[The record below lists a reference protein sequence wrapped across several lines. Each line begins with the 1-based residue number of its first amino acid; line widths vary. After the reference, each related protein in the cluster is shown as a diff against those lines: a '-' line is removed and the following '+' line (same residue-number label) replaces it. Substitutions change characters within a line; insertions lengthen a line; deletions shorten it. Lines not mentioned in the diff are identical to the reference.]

1 MKRMMRAGRIGVA
14 IAAGFAT
21 LAGGAL
27 AQSRIKSMPGYEAW
41 ARIAPQIP
49 RAVKLGAVNADWAE
63 DSRSFDYSFGGKRL
77 RFDLSSMTVQD
88 APTEPVAPAQQG
100 AAPASAPSAG
110 LVLARGRG
118 RDADVASP
126 DGRTRA
132 FSRDHNVWIA
142 TADGA
147 EKQISTD
154 GSAAARIR
162 NGVGSYVYL
171 EEFNVSSPVWWSP
184 DGRKLAWMRYDETG
198 VEDYFLQLDQTRTL
212 STILTQAYPHPGT
225 DNPVADLM
233 VHDLDTGVTRRMGV
247 RGGQP
252 FGDDVVGHYVW
263 GAEWAK
269 DSSEIL
275 TRRADRLQKV
285 YDLAACSAASGACRS
300 VVRET
305 RTETWAWGRAPRFL
319 EDGNRFIW
327 TSERNDFRNLYLYN
341 RDGRQLARLTNHRF
355 DVVDIVKVDEKAGL
369 LWYTARSGDN
379 HMKIQLHRVRLNGSG
394 GKRLT
399 DPAFSHRVDI
409 SPDGRYFVDVAQ
421 THDTPPV
428 SRLMDGEGRPLA
440 NIAQSDTT
448 EFERLG
454 LKRSELFTFTSADG
468 KTPLHGM
475 LQFPSSFDPS
485 NTYPVLV
492 SVYGGPASIG
502 LTESFAQ
509 ANALAE
515 YGFLVL
521 RLDARTA
528 AGKGRQS
535 LDAVYKQLGVAEMDD
550 IAAGIRALRSRPYV
564 DAGRVG
570 IYGTSYGGTV
580 AATVLMRH
588 PDVVQAAVS
597 SSPVTD
603 YRLYDTAYSERYL
616 GLPQTDKE
624 AYDRAAVLTY
634 VSQLQGDLLIYYG
647 TSDDNVH
654 PKNALQLIKA
664 LQTAG
669 KSFDVQVG
677 PDRGHT
683 GLDQTRMMEFFI
695 QRLILDRLSLGPPT
709 LAPSSHPTGPSA
721 GH

>member
-1 MKRMMRAGRIGVA
+1 VGQSQFAGQRRQDCGRQHRIAGPDGEQANEQQQESPPPFVAEQWGGGWVHPSGIGCAAATLKLPQRPPSPRPQRNLRRKCGRGQTDEHGRQMKRMMRAGRIGVA

-100 AAPASAPSAG
+100 AAPASAPSTG

-225 DNPVADLM
+225 DNPVADLL

-327 TSERNDFRNLYLYN
+327 TSERND
-341 RDGRQLARLTNHRF
+341 
-355 DVVDIVKVDEKAGL
+355 
-369 LWYTARSGDN
+369 
-379 HMKIQLHRVRLNGSG
+379 
-394 GKRLT
+394 
-399 DPAFSHRVDI
+399 
-409 SPDGRYFVDVAQ
+409 
-421 THDTPPV
+421 
-428 SRLMDGEGRPLA
+428 
-440 NIAQSDTT
+440 
-448 EFERLG
+448 
-454 LKRSELFTFTSADG
+454 
-468 KTPLHGM
+468 
-475 LQFPSSFDPS
+475 
-485 NTYPVLV
+485 
-492 SVYGGPASIG
+492 
-502 LTESFAQ
+502 
-509 ANALAE
+509 
-515 YGFLVL
+515 
-521 RLDARTA
+521 
-528 AGKGRQS
+528 
-535 LDAVYKQLGVAEMDD
+535 
-550 IAAGIRALRSRPYV
+550 
-564 DAGRVG
+564 
-570 IYGTSYGGTV
+570 
-580 AATVLMRH
+580 
-588 PDVVQAAVS
+588 
-597 SSPVTD
+597 
-603 YRLYDTAYSERYL
+603 
-616 GLPQTDKE
+616 
-624 AYDRAAVLTY
+624 
-634 VSQLQGDLLIYYG
+634 
-647 TSDDNVH
+647 
-654 PKNALQLIKA
+654 
-664 LQTAG
+664 
-669 KSFDVQVG
+669 
-677 PDRGHT
+677 
-683 GLDQTRMMEFFI
+683 
-695 QRLILDRLSLGPPT
+695 
-709 LAPSSHPTGPSA
+709 
-721 GH
+721 